1 VNRHSCSLHGIALA
15 LAIAAP
21 LQSQGYPFSQ
31 RGTVSQT
38 VAFTDVKVTYGRP
51 AARGRVLFGKLVP
64 WDSIW
69 HPGADSAT
77 RISFTR
83 EVLLEGQRLA
93 PGEYSVWII
102 PRAGK
107 PWTVILNRK
116 AHVFHSPYPGSQF
129 DVLRTD
135 VSPESAM
142 PMESM
147 AFYFPMVLRD
157 SALLRI
163 HWGTTM
169 ISLRIKAPH
178 RPQTVAAGLSVLRA
192 RRKPTSSLFRR
203 RCGSR
208 CLSSF
213 APSRTTEKL
222 LLSRRS

>member
-1 VNRHSCSLHGIALA
+1 MSEQVCRFANVPCPCTPPEREASVTASASVSRSWVSRRWELGTFLAPHSSLLRAASFILQTREDRVNRNFCRLHGIALA

-38 VAFTDVKVTYGRP
+38 VAFTDIKVTYGRP
-51 AARGRVLFGKLVP
+51 VARGRVLFGKLVP

-77 RISFTR
+77 RISFSR

-102 PRAGK
+102 PRASK

-135 VSPESAM
+135 VSPESTM

-147 AFYFPMVLRD
+147 AFYFPVVLRD
-157 SALLRI
+157 
-163 HWGTTM
+163 
-169 ISLRIKAPH
+169 
-178 RPQTVAAGLSVLRA
+178 
-192 RRKPTSSLFRR
+192 
-203 RCGSR
+203 
-208 CLSSF
+208 
-213 APSRTTEKL
+213 
-222 LLSRRS
+222 